1 MSAEYDWTIKQGE
14 TETLTVTYKADLTG
28 YEARA
33 QGRETFEATAT
44 LFSLTSS
51 PAAGIVITPGATAS
65 TAILTLTSTATAALV
80 APNSGVWDLEFFNAA
95 SPPVVISP
103 VRGSFVVV
111 PEVTR

>member
-1 MSAEYDWTIKQGE
+1 MAEYDWTIKQGE
-14 TETLTVTYKADLTG
+14 TEVLTITYEADLTG

-51 PAAGIVITPGATAS
+51 PAAGIVLTPGATAS
-65 TAILTLTSTATAALV
+65 TAIITLTSTTTAALA
-80 APNSGVWDLEFFNAA
+80 APNVGVWDVEFYNSA

-103 VRGSFVVV
+103 VRGSFIVV